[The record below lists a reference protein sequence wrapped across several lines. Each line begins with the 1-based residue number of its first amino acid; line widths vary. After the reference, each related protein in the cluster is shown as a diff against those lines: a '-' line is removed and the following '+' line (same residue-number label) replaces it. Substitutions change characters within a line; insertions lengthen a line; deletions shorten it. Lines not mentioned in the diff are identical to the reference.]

1 MNPKSFLLSLQ
12 ELTENYSKSLQ
23 NAQKRN
29 MSIRY
34 QKTAL
39 DVSYGF
45 DQSRSMFLIV
55 VFLIKKRVWRGMK
68 LGNSITRF
76 RHESGNLVP
85 APLPAQCFDGT
96 DYVHA

>member
-45 DQSRSMFLIV
+45 DQSRPMFLIV
-55 VFLIKKRVWRGMK
+55 VFLIKKACMERYETGK
-68 LGNSITRF
+68 
-76 RHESGNLVP
+76 
-85 APLPAQCFDGT
+85 Q
-96 DYVHA
+96 